1 MCHLP
6 FFPVLFFYWRRMG
19 LGDAGLCDF
28 DGDLDDLLDVIFR
41 ASLALLINDLE
52 KQ

>member
-1 MCHLP
+1 
-6 FFPVLFFYWRRMG
+6 MG
-19 LGDAGLCDF
+19 LGDAGFPDF

-52 KQ
+52 NE